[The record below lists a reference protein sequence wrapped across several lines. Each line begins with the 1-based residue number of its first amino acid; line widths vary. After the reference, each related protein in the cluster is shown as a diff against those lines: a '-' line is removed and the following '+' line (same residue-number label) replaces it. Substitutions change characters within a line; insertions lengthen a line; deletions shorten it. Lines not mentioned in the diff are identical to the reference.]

1 MLNALNSP
9 PQKTSR
15 RWFNYWINL
24 SIINLGEIENTKEK
38 LEREDHSQYVYG
50 MQLEEMISFSI
61 LTTLVL

>member
-15 RWFNYWINL
+15 RWFNYWISL
-24 SIINLGEIENTKEK
+24 SIINPGEIENIKEK

-50 MQLEEMISFSI
+50 MQPEEMISFSI
-61 LTTLVL
+61 LTT